1 MTDKFVVAYDGGPA
15 SGRALEFAVDEA
27 RHLDASVIVVH
38 VLEWLP
44 YSFLTVEEIEERHKR
59 RTAEMDRARKSLL
72 EPVEAS
78 LAESGIKF
86 EIEVR
91 YGQVTE
97 SLVELI
103 KQKKATQ
110 LFLGR
115 TGQSDFSKLVF
126 GSVVSNMA
134 QVAPVPCTIVP

>member
-1 MTDKFVVAYDGGPA
+1 MTDKFVVAYDGSP
-15 SGRALEFAVDEA
+15 SSERALKFAVDEA
-27 RHLDASVIVVH
+27 SHLGASIIIAH

-44 YSFLTVEEIEERHKR
+44 YSFLSLEELEERHKR
-59 RTAEMDRARKSLL
+59 RSAEMDRARKSLL
-72 EPVEAS
+72 EPVAAA
-78 LAESGIKF
+78 LADSGIEI

-97 SLVELI
+97 SLVDLI

-115 TGQSDFSKLVF
+115 KGKSDFSGLMF

>member
-1 MTDKFVVAYDGGPA
+1 MTDKFVVAYDGSP
-15 SGRALEFAVDEA
+15 SSERALKFAVSEA
-27 RHLDASVIVVH
+27 SHLDASIVIVH

-44 YSFLTVEEIEERHKR
+44 YSFLSVEELEERHKR
-59 RTAEMDRARKSLL
+59 RTAEMDRARESLL
-72 EPVEAS
+72 EPVAAS
-78 LAESGIKF
+78 LADTGIKI

-97 SLVELI
+97 SLVDLI

-110 LFLGR
+110 VFLGR
-115 TGQSDFSKLVF
+115 KGKSDFSSLMF

-134 QVAPVPCTIVP
+134 QVATVPCTIVP